1 MGLFDFSEFISG
13 WQDWVVLGVCA
24 VLVGM
29 SKTGIQGINTI
40 VAPVL
45 ALVFGGKPSTGLLL
59 PILCMADLIGV
70 AYYRRHAEWRFIWK
84 LLPAAIAGFFVAIA
98 VDKFIPNDKFRLLI
112 GGCVLISLG
121 VMFWSEGRNGK
132 SEKLTGSWW
141 FSPAFGLLGGFTTM
155 IANAAGPVMGTYL
168 LSMRLPKYA
177 FVGTAAWFFLIVNYL
192 KLPLQIFVWHNI
204 SGKSLLLD
212 VMMLPMIGVGAVIG
226 IWLVKRL
233 PEKGFRQVIIALT
246 LLSALLLFF

>member
-1 MGLFDFSEFISG
+1 MFLFDFGEYVTG
-13 WQDWVVLGVCA
+13 WQDWVALGVCA

-70 AYYRRHAEWRFIWK
+70 AYYRRHAEWKYILK
-84 LLPAAIAGFFVAIA
+84 LLPAAVVGFFVAIA
-98 VDKFIPNDKFRLLI
+98 VDRFVPDDKFRLLI
-112 GGCVLISLG
+112 GGSILISLG
-121 VMFWSEGRNGK
+121 AMFWSERGNGRSGQ
-132 SEKLTGSWW
+132 LTSSWW

-192 KLPLQIFVWHNI
+192 KFPLQIFVWHNI

-226 IWLVKRL
+226 IRLVRRL
-233 PEKGFRQVIIALT
+233 PEKGFRNVIIGLT